1 MRRGARQRIG
11 QIVGAALLGGLDDDE
26 GDPGTV
32 TVARHELE
40 EELASAM
47 VLAVVEVGEDDV
59 EEGGGILSR
68 RRSVYLCGRGGREAC
83 RGG

>member
-1 MRRGARQRIG
+1 
-11 QIVGAALLGGLDDDE
+11 LLGGLDDDE

-32 TVARHELE
+32 AVSCHELE

-59 EEGGGILSR
+59 EEGGRILIR
-68 RRSVYLCGRGGREAC
+68 WHSVYLCGRGGREAC